1 MKRSIF
7 ISNIEKN
14 KIYLNNKSSKNFIF
28 REFEKKSDKF
38 IATNNFFLSK
48 INDNN
53 DIIYTSLNKNDKI
66 LKPYSN
72 IYNDEMNNYIDLIV
86 PYNISFT
93 LDDININKYQILN
106 KFLENDKN
114 IDETLLNDL
123 YYNNEFSK
131 KINIELPKKYNN
143 KTIYL
148 ENMDIT
154 KKYLF
159 KMNILE
165 LKKSCNEEYNIQK
178 NININ
183 KKIIYNQLNQ
193 RI

>member
-14 KIYLNNKSSKNFIF
+14 KIYFNNKSSKNKIF

-38 IATNNFFLSK
+38 IATNHFFISK

-53 DIIYTSLNKNDKI
+53 DIIYTCLNKNDKI

-93 LDDININKYQILN
+93 LDDININKHQILN

-123 YYNNEFSK
+123 YCNNEFSK

-148 ENMDIT
+148 ENMDVT

-165 LKKSCNEEYNIQK
+165 LKKSCNQEYNKQK

-183 KKIIYNQLNQ
+183 KNMMYNQFNQ
-193 RI
+193 

>member
-1 MKRSIF
+1 MKRSINL
-7 ISNIEKN
+7 SNIENN
-14 KIYLNNKSSKNFIF
+14 KIYLNSKSFKNFIF
-28 REFEKKSDKF
+28 REFEKISDKF
-38 IATNNFFLSK
+38 IATNNFYLSQ

-53 DIIYTSLNKNDKI
+53 EIIYTSLNYKNKI

-72 IYNDEMNNYIDLIV
+72 IYNDELHNYIDLIV

-93 LDDININKYQILN
+93 LDDININKYQIIN

-148 ENMDIT
+148 ENIDIT

-165 LKKSCNEEYNIQK
+165 LRKPFNEEYNK
-178 NININ
+178 DININ
-183 KKIIYNQLNQ
+183 NNNNIIYQ
-193 RI
+193 

>member
-93 LDDININKYQILN
+93 LDDININKHQILN

-193 RI
+193 